1 MHPTHIC
8 IVARLMRIADRATIV
23 TILLLAVVGCDQ
35 LDGRSQNRKG
45 NAAFR
50 DQHFIDAVAHYE
62 RAIKTV
68 PDPTIHYNL
77 ALAYSKVFHP
87 GSDDVVL
94 LDSTDSDSEA
104 CKLIPN
110 VKTVQKQV
118 CVKPGDKHFTEC
130 DAKNVCAS
138 SFTCQQTT
146 ICTLGNKE
154 VADLVTQHF
163 GEWLKAHPEDADTRA
178 LMTQTW
184 IDSEQYKKAIDY
196 WEAMDKAKPNDPAII
211 GSLAGIY
218 TKANDW
224 RKSIEW
230 YLKLAAITTDTSG
243 KAAAYQFIGNV
254 AWSKLNSKSLTREDN
269 EELADRGIGA
279 LQQAAALQPDNPKP
293 LQLMGSLFN
302 FRGQAQGV
310 SWASAIDRASAEDL
324 RNTSRVL
331 IQKAKAAA
339 GQATPGTGSGS
350 AAGSAAGS
358 ASTPPKAGG

>member
-1 MHPTHIC
+1 
-8 IVARLMRIADRATIV
+8 MRNADRATIV
-23 TILLLAVVGCDQ
+23 TMLLLAVVGCDQ

-50 DQHFIDAVAHYE
+50 DQHFLEAVAHYE
-62 RAIKTV
+62 HAIKTV

-87 GSDDVVL
+87 GSDETVL
-94 LDSTDSDSEA
+94 LDTTDSDSEA

-110 VKTVQKQV
+110 VKTIQKQV
-118 CVKPGDKHFTEC
+118 CVKPGDKHFMDC
-130 DAKNVCAS
+130 DAKNVCPS
-138 SFTCQQTT
+138 SFTCQNTS
-146 ICTLGNKE
+146 ICTLENKQ
-154 VADLVTQHF
+154 VADLVTLHF
-163 GEWLKAHPEDADTRA
+163 AEWMKAHPDDLETRA
-178 LMTQTW
+178 LMTQAW
-184 IDSEQYKKAIDY
+184 IDSDQFKKAIDY
-196 WEAMDKAKPNDPAII
+196 WEGLDKAKPNDPTII

-230 YLKLAAITTDTSG
+230 YLKLTAITPDPSG

-254 AWSKLNSKSLTREDN
+254 AWAKLNSHTLTREDM

-279 LQQAAALQPDNPKP
+279 LQAEAAIQPENPKP
-293 LQLMGSLFN
+293 IGLMGSIFN

-331 IQKAKAAA
+331 TKKAKDAA
-339 GQATPGTGSGS
+339 GQATPATGSG
-350 AAGSAAGS
+350 APATGSAT
-358 ASTPPKAGG
+358 TPTKAGG